1 MYKILH
7 KKECHYD
14 GVIEL
19 NLKIVTSTKDRSFLP
34 DIMDKAFAAG
44 AETTKRILLKHP
56 QISHALVTEASV
68 VLMAGEEDSNIKKVP
83 EASSKET
90 STYVSTDVQIGG
102 WSHE

>member
-1 MYKILH
+1 MYKIRNNT
-7 KKECHYD
+7 ECHYD

-19 NLKIVTSTKDRSFLP
+19 NLKIVTTTEDRSFLP
-34 DIMDKAFAAG
+34 DVMDKAFTAG
-44 AETTKRILLKHP
+44 AEMTKRILLEHP

-68 VLMAGEEDSNIKKVP
+68 GLMAGEEDSNIKKVP